1 MTEQTRSYD
10 MFGSCPRCGSGLHR
24 NLNAIGLTICT
35 RCSWVES
42 RNQSATRVRNENR
55 TITMMAVS
63 ALALLLVVAH
73 WINWGGHALEIPLLK
88 LGQLTGTLSAKSY
101 NQLAEICA
109 ELGKYS
115 CARKAYIENSQKH
128 GNPEPIAQLARLQVR
143 MQETQAAMVTFGS
156 YFRKG
161 GKNAD
166 AAFLYGQLLEQAG
179 QDAEALRMY
188 QTSIDARPEVLPIAA
203 TGALVRIMMK
213 QGRYEDA
220 QALLVAFH
228 SSAENAKGY
237 LNTELS
243 QIAQALTLYRSK
255 TKLARRS

>member
-1 MTEQTRSYD
+1 

-35 RCSWVES
+35 SCGWTES

-55 TITMMAVS
+55 TMVVMAVS
-63 ALALLLVVAH
+63 ALALLLGIAH
-73 WINWGGHALEIPLLK
+73 SINWGGHALEAPLLK
-88 LGQLTGTLSAKSY
+88 LGQFTGTLSPMSY
-101 NQLAEICA
+101 NRLAEICA

-115 CARKAYIENSQKH
+115 CARSAYIESAQNH
-128 GNPEPIAQLARLQVR
+128 RNPEPLAQLARLQVR

-156 YFRKG
+156 YFRQG

-179 QDAEALRMY
+179 QDAEALRLY
-188 QTSIDARPEVLPIAA
+188 QASIDGRPEALPIAA
-203 TGALVRIMMK
+203 TGAIVRIMMK
-213 QGRYEDA
+213 QGRYEEA
-220 QALLVAFH
+220 HAVLVAFH
-228 SSAENAKGY
+228 ASAGNAKGY

-243 QIAQALTLYRSK
+243 QIEQALALYRPK
-255 TKLARRS
+255 AKLAKRS